1 MSVVCIS
8 ARKCKNT
15 GCPHHI
21 HHEAYFTCLGS
32 CIHHELVRGSI
43 CIEVKEI

>member
-15 GCPHHI
+15 GCPHH
-21 HHEAYFTCLGS
+21 EANFTCLDS